1 MTDLTTLAT
10 PEELA
15 EAAAIFAEQGQ
26 DETAVIKLPFL
37 KNFKIR
43 R

>member
-26 DETAVIKLPFL
+26 DEAAVIKLPFL
-37 KNFKIR
+37 KV
-43 R
+43 